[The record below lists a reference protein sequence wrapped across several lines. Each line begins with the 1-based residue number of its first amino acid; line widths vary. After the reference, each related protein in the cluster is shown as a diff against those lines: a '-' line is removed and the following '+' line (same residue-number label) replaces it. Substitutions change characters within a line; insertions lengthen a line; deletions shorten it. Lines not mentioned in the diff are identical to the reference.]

1 MSFELDPELLGL
13 VDKVA
18 VVLGASVGG
27 LGGAQCLQLARAGC
41 HLVVSSTDRARG
53 AEMAR
58 RVRELGREAIFV
70 PADARD
76 TDEVAQLME
85 ATVEYFGRL
94 DVAVNNVGGT
104 IGTAPILDYREEDWD
119 AVVDLCLRTA
129 FVCARA
135 EALTMIKLG
144 TRGSIINL
152 SSSSAFV
159 ASDANC
165 AYGAAKAA
173 VSQMTKTMAT
183 EFARFGIRVNAVSP
197 GGLTVSWGRGSL
209 KEAVTPED
217 AEHLKINSRVSA
229 MRRLGEPTETAGA
242 TVFLASDLSTYVTG
256 QTIQSDGGMTL
267 RVNRPQRDPVPVAA
281 QFAPGQLLF
290 DD

>member
-18 VVLGASVGG
+18 VVSGASAGG
-27 LGGAQCLQLARAGC
+27 LGGAHCLQLARAGC
-41 HLVVSSTDRARG
+41 HVVVSSTDQARG
-53 AEMAR
+53 AETAR
-58 RVRELGREAIFV
+58 QVRELGREAIFV
-70 PADARD
+70 LADARD

-85 ATVEYFGRL
+85 TTVEYFGRL

-129 FVCARA
+129 FVCTRA

-144 TRGSIINL
+144 IRGSIINL

-197 GGLTVSWGRGSL
+197 GALTVSWGRGSL
-209 KEAVTPED
+209 REAVTPQD
-217 AEHLKINSRVSA
+217 VEHLKINSRVSA
-229 MRRLGEPTETAGA
+229 MRRLGEPMETAGA

-256 QTIQSDGGMTL
+256 QTIKSDGGMTL

-281 QFAPGQLLF
+281 QFASGQLLF